1 MRRRFFITMLV
12 VIRSLV
18 PTDSRASLP
27 GRAPGKGPPGYVPVP
42 LEDIALYL
50 SELHRAVGND
60 GKLALFFPDCAA
72 PAAPFLLFRLKR
84 EGYSDCRV
92 ISTGDGL
99 LVDAT
104 R

>member
-1 MRRRFFITMLV
+1 MRRRFFITLLV
-12 VIRSLV
+12 IIRSLV
-18 PTDSRASLP
+18 PTDRRTPLP
-27 GRAPGKGPPGYVPVP
+27 GRAGGIAPPGYTPVP
-42 LEDIALYL
+42 PEDIALYL
-50 SELHRAVGND
+50 AEFHRAVGND

-84 EGYSDCRV
+84 EGYSDCRA
-92 ISTGDGL
+92 ISTGKGL

>member
-1 MRRRFFITMLV
+1 MRRRFLITMLV
-12 VIRSLV
+12 IIRSLV
-18 PTDSRASLP
+18 PTDRRAPLP
-27 GRAPGKGPPGYVPVP
+27 GRVAGNAPPGYTPVP
-42 LEDIALYL
+42 LEDISLYL
-50 SELHRAVGND
+50 AEIRRAVGSD